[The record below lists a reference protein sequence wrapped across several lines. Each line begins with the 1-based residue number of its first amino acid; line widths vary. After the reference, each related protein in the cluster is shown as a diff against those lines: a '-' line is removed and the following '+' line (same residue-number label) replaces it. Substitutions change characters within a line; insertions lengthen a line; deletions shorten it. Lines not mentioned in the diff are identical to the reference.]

1 MIYVNLKLST
11 VLLLLLFNW
20 FPMKKSI
27 LIDFS
32 KVVSPIWISRFIANS
47 LSDCLK
53 ISSNEIRDIYKKNI
67 GDMVMGNYP
76 IDNFITEILDFA
88 KEEVSFE
95 TLKEKVLKVPTLDP
109 EFLDLLSSLKKEFNL
124 YLASDI
130 FPELG
135 RVVKEYLADYF
146 DEFIFSFEMDS
157 KKSQEMFW
165 EKLANRIDLSQ
176 SILFI
181 DDKKENLLLAEKYG
195 VEGVEYHSLA
205 QDQEIILQK
214 LSDFFSP
221 NW

>member
-1 MIYVNLKLST
+1 
-11 VLLLLLFNW
+11 
-20 FPMKKSI
+20 
-27 LIDFS
+27 
-32 KVVSPIWISRFIANS
+32 
-47 LSDCLK
+47 
-53 ISSNEIRDIYKKNI
+53 
-67 GDMVMGNYP
+67 MVMGNYP

-88 KEEVSFE
+88 KEEVLFE
-95 TLKEKVLKVPTLDP
+95 TLKEKALKVPTLDP

-221 NW
+221 N